1 MQRFGEKLRTL
12 REQRGITQ
20 KQLADELGFSQVYL
34 ANLEL
39 GKKKPN
45 VELLLKLSVL
55 FSVSVDE
62 MIKDDMKLATRQ
74 SDVGRD

>member
-20 KQLADELGFSQVYL
+20 QQLADELGFSQVYL

-55 FSVSVDE
+55 FGVSVDE
-62 MIKDDMKLATRQ
+62 MIKDDVKLSMGQ
-74 SDVGRD
+74 GDVGRE

>member
-20 KQLADELGFSQVYL
+20 QQLADELGFSQVYL

-55 FSVSVDE
+55 FGVSVDE
-62 MIKDDMKLATRQ
+62 MIKDDMKLSMGQ
-74 SDVGRD
+74 GDVGRE